1 MDARIPQI
9 ADQLLLIERQLRQL
23 GLWAQQAP
31 SAEAL
36 ASQQPFCVDSL
47 AFEEWLQWI
56 FLPRLKSMLEANAPL
71 PTASGI
77 AAMAEQVFVGRA
89 LEVKGLIAALEEFDR
104 FDRAGPITRYY
115 WQFSAMAFLAS
126 PMRF

>member
-89 LEVKGLIAALEEFDR
+89 LEVNGLIAALEEFDR
-104 FDRAGPITRYY
+104 LIGLG
-115 WQFSAMAFLAS
+115 S
-126 PMRF
+126 

>member
-56 FLPRLKSMLEANAPL
+56 FLPRLKSMLEVNAPL

-104 FDRAGPITRYY
+104 LIGLG
-115 WQFSAMAFLAS
+115 S
-126 PMRF
+126 

>member
-47 AFEEWLQWI
+47 TFEEWLQWV
-56 FLPRLKSMLEANAPL
+56 FLPRLKNMLEANAPL

-89 LEVKGLIAALEEFDR
+89 HEVKGLIAALEKFDR
-104 FDRAGPITRYY
+104 LIGLG
-115 WQFSAMAFLAS
+115 S
-126 PMRF
+126 

>member
-47 AFEEWLQWI
+47 TFEEWLQWV
-56 FLPRLKSMLEANAPL
+56 FLPRLKNMLEANAPL

-104 FDRAGPITRYY
+104 LIGLG
-115 WQFSAMAFLAS
+115 S
-126 PMRF
+126 

>member
-31 SAEAL
+31 STEAL

-104 FDRAGPITRYY
+104 LIGLG
-115 WQFSAMAFLAS
+115 S
-126 PMRF
+126 

>member
-1 MDARIPQI
+1 MDARIPLI

-23 GLWAQQAP
+23 GLWTQQAP

-56 FLPRLKSMLEANAPL
+56 FLPRLKSLLEANAPL

-77 AAMAEQVFVGRA
+77 APMAEQVFVGRA

-104 FDRAGPITRYY
+104 LIG
-115 WQFSAMAFLAS
+115 LGC
-126 PMRF
+126 

>member
-1 MDARIPQI
+1 MDARIPQS

-56 FLPRLKSMLEANAPL
+56 FLPRLKSLLEANAPL

-104 FDRAGPITRYY
+104 LIGLG
-115 WQFSAMAFLAS
+115 S
-126 PMRF
+126 

>member
-1 MDARIPQI
+1 MPRIVV
-9 ADQLLLIERQLRQL
+9 ERPHAL
-23 GLWAQQAP
+23 GREVIREK
-31 SAEAL
+31 AEAL

-47 AFEEWLQWI
+47 TFEEWLQWV
-56 FLPRLKSMLEANAPL
+56 FLPRLKNMLEANAPL

-104 FDRAGPITRYY
+104 LIGLG
-115 WQFSAMAFLAS
+115 S
-126 PMRF
+126 

>member
-71 PTASGI
+71 PSASGI

-104 FDRAGPITRYY
+104 LIGLG
-115 WQFSAMAFLAS
+115 S
-126 PMRF
+126 

>member
-89 LEVKGLIAALEEFDR
+89 LDVKGLIAALEEFDR
-104 FDRAGPITRYY
+104 LIGLG
-115 WQFSAMAFLAS
+115 S
-126 PMRF
+126 

>member
-31 SAEAL
+31 SVEAL

-89 LEVKGLIAALEEFDR
+89 LEVNGLIAALEEFDR
-104 FDRAGPITRYY
+104 LIGLG
-115 WQFSAMAFLAS
+115 S
-126 PMRF
+126 

>member
-56 FLPRLKSMLEANAPL
+56 FLPRLKSLLEANAPL

-104 FDRAGPITRYY
+104 LIGLG
-115 WQFSAMAFLAS
+115 S
-126 PMRF
+126 

>member
-23 GLWAQQAP
+23 GLWTQQAP

-104 FDRAGPITRYY
+104 LIGLG
-115 WQFSAMAFLAS
+115 S
-126 PMRF
+126 

>member
-9 ADQLLLIERQLRQL
+9 ADQLLLIERQLLQL

-104 FDRAGPITRYY
+104 LIGLG
-115 WQFSAMAFLAS
+115 S
-126 PMRF
+126 

>member
-47 AFEEWLQWI
+47 VFEEWLQWI

-104 FDRAGPITRYY
+104 LIGLG
-115 WQFSAMAFLAS
+115 S
-126 PMRF
+126 

>member
-1 MDARIPQI
+1 MDARIPLI

-23 GLWAQQAP
+23 GLWTQQAP

-56 FLPRLKSMLEANAPL
+56 FLPRLKSLLEANAPL
-71 PTASGI
+71 PAASGI
-77 AAMAEQVFVGRA
+77 APMAEQVFVGRA

-104 FDRAGPITRYY
+104 LIG
-115 WQFSAMAFLAS
+115 LGC
-126 PMRF
+126 

>member
-9 ADQLLLIERQLRQL
+9 ADQLLLIERQLRHL

-31 SAEAL
+31 SVEAL

-104 FDRAGPITRYY
+104 LIGLG
-115 WQFSAMAFLAS
+115 S
-126 PMRF
+126 

>member
-104 FDRAGPITRYY
+104 LIGLG
-115 WQFSAMAFLAS
+115 S
-126 PMRF
+126 

>member
-1 MDARIPQI
+1 MPSAVTAPLPIATELMPAALAR
-9 ADQLLLIERQLRQL
+9 L
-23 GLWAQQAP
+23 P

-104 FDRAGPITRYY
+104 LIGLG
-115 WQFSAMAFLAS
+115 S
-126 PMRF
+126 